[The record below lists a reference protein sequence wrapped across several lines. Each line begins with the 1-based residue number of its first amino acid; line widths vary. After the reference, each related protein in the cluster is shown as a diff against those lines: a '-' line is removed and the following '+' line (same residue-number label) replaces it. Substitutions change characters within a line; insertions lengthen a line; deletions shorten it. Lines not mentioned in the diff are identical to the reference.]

1 MKSLRLF
8 VPLVVLTF
16 LPGAVLVACGGG
28 GGEATPAPIATK
40 PSGGGGST
48 GGAGGTSGGGAAKT
62 IEVVMKDNFF
72 EPKEITVPV
81 NTTIKFVAKNAG
93 AAVHNMHILS
103 AAKEG
108 KDFKSDLLVNPG
120 QTSQF
125 EAKFTKTGKYDFQ
138 CDYHLPDMVGVVTVT
153 D

>member
-1 MKSLRLF
+1 MNFWKI
-8 VPLVVLTF
+8 VTPLLVL
-16 LPGAVLVACGGG
+16 AVLGGAAMAACGGSG
-28 GGEATPAPIATK
+28 GGESTPAPIATK
-40 PSGGGGST
+40 PAGSSGGSAGGSE
-48 GGAGGTSGGGAAKT
+48 GAEKV

-72 EPKEITVPV
+72 EPKELTVPV
-81 NTTIKFVAKNAG
+81 NTTVKFVAKNQG
-93 AAVHNMHILS
+93 TAVHNMHILS

-120 QTSQF
+120 QTSKF

-138 CDYHLPDMVGVVTVT
+138 CDYHLPDMAGVITVT